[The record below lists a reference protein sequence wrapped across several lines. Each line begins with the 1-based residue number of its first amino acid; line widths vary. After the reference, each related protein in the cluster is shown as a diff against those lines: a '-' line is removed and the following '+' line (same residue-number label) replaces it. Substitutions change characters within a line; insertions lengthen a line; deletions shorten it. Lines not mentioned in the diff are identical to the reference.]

1 MLKNGLGRVNNL
13 QLLARKILQNKT
25 AFAFLALGVIL
36 LVFGILKPV
45 SVSRGNLQNVFRE
58 ASLLGLVALG
68 QGIVMLAGGMDISVG
83 NIMFFMI
90 IYGGN
95 LMKSQPD
102 RLLPVTF
109 ICLALGAL
117 IGLVNGIGVAKL
129 KISPIIMTLGTSSI
143 IYGLIYIFGGAMMA
157 SPAPSTLQFI
167 GKRFLLNF
175 IPITSLFWIGLT
187 VLFCVI
193 LYRTTYG
200 RAVYAVGNNS
210 KTAWM
215 SGIRSDRVLIIAY
228 VICDSL
234 AALAGLLLLGYL
246 GTPTLRF
253 TDIYTMGSIAAV
265 VIGGIEFFS
274 GRGSIIGV
282 VAGVIIV
289 RFIFNVL
296 VMMNVPEAGR
306 MMIEG
311 GMILAIVAL
320 YKVKVS

>member
-1 MLKNGLGRVNNL
+1 M
-13 QLLARKILQNKT
+13 
-25 AFAFLALGVIL
+25 
-36 LVFGILKPV
+36 PV
-45 SVSRGNLQNVFRE
+45 SVSRGNLQSIFRE

-95 LMKSQPD
+95 LMQSDPN
-102 RLLPVTF
+102 RFIPISLL
-109 ICLALGAL
+109 CLALGSF
-117 IGLVNGIGVAKL
+117 IGLINGLGVAKF

-157 SPAPSTLQFI
+157 SPAPEPLQFI
-167 GKRFLLNF
+167 GKKSLFKL
-175 IPITSLFWIGLT
+175 IPLTGLFWIGLT
-187 VLFCVI
+187 LVFVMVL
-193 LYRTTYG
+193 YKTTLG
-200 RAVYAVGNNS
+200 RKIYAVGNNS
-210 KTAWM
+210 KAAWL
-215 SGIRSDRVLIIAY
+215 SGISSDSVLIVSYI
-228 VICDSL
+228 ICDML
-234 AALAGLLLLGYL
+234 ATLAGLLLLGYL

-274 GRGSIIGV
+274 GKGSIIGV

-289 RFIFNVL
+289 RFVFNVL
-296 VMMNVPEAGR
+296 VMMSVPEAGR

-320 YKVKVS
+320 YKIKSR